1 MILRRI
7 CQLSLTRI
15 THQVS
20 RAFDLK
26 RKGTG
31 YMEELKILLEE
42 CVCEKLIHMTASGA
56 RDKDGISKVRIRPIL
71 QKGSLMFQSA
81 ARKGKQEFHSNRDRD
96 ELIGDVLKFMEEDF
110 RQLQIQMQDELIT
123 VLISKKGK
131 VTIKRKKSV
140 TKLDAP
146 VLMHNRKKHY
156 ILEEGIP
163 VPFLIDLGVQT
174 AEGRIVHARYDKF
187 RQINRF
193 LEFIEDV
200 LPNLDPNRTNTIIDF
215 GCGKSYLTFA
225 MYYYLHVLKKYSIR
239 VIGLDLKKDVI
250 ALCNRLSKKFE
261 FENLTF
267 LHGDIAGYE
276 GVDQVD
282 MVVTLHACDTATDY
296 ALAKAVKWGAKVI
309 LSVPCCQH
317 EINKQ
322 IQNDLLSPVLQY
334 AF

>member
-1 MILRRI
+1 MTVQTVFYLSQSRRLPLLQVVSNNKSFSVGVQSPTEINAPRGCAVILRRI

-56 RDKDGISKVRIRPIL
+56 RDKDGISKVRIRPVL

-81 ARKGKQEFHSNRDRD
+81 ARKGKQEFHSNCDRD
-96 ELIGDVLKFMEEDF
+96 ELIGDVMKFMEEDF

-174 AEGRIVHARYDKF
+174 ARCHDGRRQSCEIPL
-187 RQINRF
+187 RQISPDQPF
-193 LEFIEDV
+193 PGV
-200 LPNLDPNRTNTIIDF
+200 
-215 GCGKSYLTFA
+215 C
-225 MYYYLHVLKKYSIR
+225 
-239 VIGLDLKKDVI
+239 
-250 ALCNRLSKKFE
+250 
-261 FENLTF
+261 
-267 LHGDIAGYE
+267 AGYP
-276 GVDQVD
+276 
-282 MVVTLHACDTATDY
+282 ATDGKGQRAY
-296 ALAKAVKWGAKVI
+296 DSGFRMRQI
-309 LSVPCCQH
+309 LPDVCTL
-317 EINKQ
+317 
-322 IQNDLLSPVLQY
+322 LLSEDFKWL
-334 AF
+334 